1 MYDNMSEAHDS
12 GWTKGF
18 IFGIIIGISIAGLTH
33 ALLHLYFLKG

>member
-18 IFGIIIGISIAGLTH
+18 ITGIIIGSGIFGLFH